1 MPSDLLY
8 ACFYCH
14 QPGHVKANCPKRT
27 PIANTPP
34 GAPPEGA
41 PEQREEQRV
50 CLTCGAKGTHTRTC
64 GQPPSEPE
72 RFAAILDSF
81 GFDRTGLVRTEFRE
95 KAGLLPRTEAQL
107 RAIAAR
113 QVAAARSDRKGI
125 ES

>member
-8 ACFYCH
+8 ACFYCR

-72 RFAAILDSF
+72 SIGAILTAN
-81 GFDRTGLVRTEFRE
+81 GFDLTKLVRTEFRE
-95 KAGLLPRTEAQL
+95 KAGIMPRTEAQL

-113 QVAAARSDRKGI
+113 QVAEARDDRKDI
-125 ES
+125 EA

>member
-1 MPSDLLY
+1 MPSDLIY
-8 ACFYCH
+8 ACFYCR

-64 GQPPSEPE
+64 GEPRSEPE

-95 KAGLLPRTEAQL
+95 KAGIMPRTDAQL
-107 RAIAAR
+107 RAIAGR
-113 QVAAARSDRKGI
+113 QVAEARSDRKGI
-125 ES
+125 EA